1 MKTSLL
7 LTTFILLSYGCMSS
21 STINNSEIEEP
32 SKILICKNS
41 KTEYSN
47 LNEKNC
53 LTQEE
58 LEILE
63 RRLRKI
69 GYLSREE
76 GREWE
81 VKKNL
86 NY

>member
-1 MKTSLL
+1 MKNTLL
-7 LTTFILLSYGCMSS
+7 LTSFIFLAYGCMSS
-21 STINNSEIEEP
+21 STINNNQIEEP

-41 KTEYSN
+41 KTENSN

-63 RRLRKI
+63 RKAKKDRLSEQRRRARM
-69 GYLSREE
+69 GS
-76 GREWE
+76 
-81 VKKNL
+81 
-86 NY
+86 

>member
-1 MKTSLL
+1 
-7 LTTFILLSYGCMSS
+7 MSS
-21 STINNSEIEEP
+21 STINNNQIEEP

-41 KTEYSN
+41 ETENSN

-63 RRLRKI
+63 RKAKKDRLSEQRRRARM
-69 GYLSREE
+69 GS
-76 GREWE
+76 
-81 VKKNL
+81 
-86 NY
+86 

>member
-1 MKTSLL
+1 
-7 LTTFILLSYGCMSS
+7 MSI
-21 STINNSEIEEP
+21 STINNNQIEEP

-41 KTEYSN
+41 KTENSN

-63 RRLRKI
+63 RKAKKDRLSEQRRRARM
-69 GYLSREE
+69 GS
-76 GREWE
+76 
-81 VKKNL
+81 
-86 NY
+86 

>member
-1 MKTSLL
+1 
-7 LTTFILLSYGCMSS
+7 MSS
-21 STINNSEIEEP
+21 STINNNQIEEP

-63 RRLRKI
+63 RKAKKDRLSEQRRRARM
-69 GYLSREE
+69 GS
-76 GREWE
+76 
-81 VKKNL
+81 
-86 NY
+86 

>member
-1 MKTSLL
+1 
-7 LTTFILLSYGCMSS
+7 MSI
-21 STINNSEIEEP
+21 STINNNQIEEP

-41 KTEYSN
+41 KTENSN

-63 RRLRKI
+63 RK
-69 GYLSREE
+69 
-76 GREWE
+76 
-81 VKKNL
+81 VKKDRL
-86 NY
+86 SEQRRRARMGS

>member
-1 MKTSLL
+1 
-7 LTTFILLSYGCMSS
+7 MSS
-21 STINNSEIEEP
+21 STINNNHIEEP

-41 KTEYSN
+41 ETENSN

-63 RRLRKI
+63 RKAKKDRLSEQRRRARM
-69 GYLSREE
+69 GS
-76 GREWE
+76 
-81 VKKNL
+81 
-86 NY
+86 